1 MEQNARPAPDNDL
14 DAYGDWV
21 TIDTAA
27 PPVPAGRQAPA
38 ASADVEI
45 AGELT
50 DAEEEFLGK
59 LSEADHTAATG
70 VAAPGAGPAAH
81 NRNGHGN
88 GHGNGHADPGAGR
101 EGRGDG
107 ERATPDT
114 GTTPALGPAAR
125 AADEAVAVPAAS
137 AVATAAAV
145 ANPPTGTVVPAA
157 APSAP
162 VPHPAQAPLPLPA
175 VPVPPAAAV
184 APHTRAAAIA
194 DAVAAARPPHGAPA
208 AADLPAPSVEPAP
221 QPAGEPGERDTLA
234 SIQQRVAT
242 LAAEIT
248 EISAQIARLQGAGD
262 SGVAAETAA
271 HDSNRVQVSIEE
283 LAGESP
289 ATDGDSRS
297 EPETARAT
305 AIRGSHP
312 APVIRLMPIADE
324 EDDVAGN
331 ATTAGEAEQEDTA
344 PHAARDTPLRSSQ
357 GHELFRTNVRD
368 VLGYLDQL
376 LDDLPPERVREFAQ
390 SPQFATYK
398 ALFTELGLDD

>member
-27 PPVPAGRQAPA
+27 PPVPAGRPAPA

-70 VAAPGAGPAAH
+70 GVAPAADPAAH

-88 GHGNGHADPGAGR
+88 GHADSGAGR
-101 EGRGDG
+101 ERRGDG
-107 ERATPDT
+107 ERATHDT
-114 GTTPALGPAAR
+114 GPKPALGPAAR
-125 AADEAVAVPAAS
+125 AADQAG
-137 AVATAAAV
+137 AVAT
-145 ANPPTGTVVPAA
+145 PPTGTVVPAA

-162 VPHPAQAPLPLPA
+162 VPRPAQAPLPLPT

-184 APHTRAAAIA
+184 APDARAADIA
-194 DAVAAARPPHGAPA
+194 AAVAAARPPHGAPA
-208 AADLPAPSVEPAP
+208 AADLPAPSVEHAP
-221 QPAGEPGERDTLA
+221 QPAGEAGERETLA
-234 SIQQRVAT
+234 GIQQRVAT
-242 LAAEIT
+242 LAAEVT

-262 SGVAAETAA
+262 PGVAAETAA

-297 EPETARAT
+297 EPEPARAT

-331 ATTAGEAEQEDTA
+331 ATTAGEAEQEYTA
-344 PHAARDTPLRSSQ
+344 PHATGDTPLGSSQ
-357 GHELFRTNVRD
+357 GHELFRTSVRD